1 MGLKLA
7 KGLKNRNKNLY
18 ENLPNL
24 NYPNF
29 NQTKRFYNQQEYY
42 NPNINYNPLPRN
54 YNKEK
59 ELRQY
64 KRDILNYSLPLH
76 YEQICEILQGTKQV
90 PGYMNPNIQ
99 NIVSQPIL
107 LRYPPNAYKNP
118 PQPILH
124 QYIPQNIRPVTTN
137 PIINRIPCKKCL
149 ACPNKCY
156 VSAFNAN
163 KPKLI
168 FEEIYPLKTS
178 QKKFFENNKE
188 FSDEK
193 ILEKI
198 RKVNFEL
205 SATKS

>member
-1 MGLKLA
+1 
-7 KGLKNRNKNLY
+7 
-18 ENLPNL
+18 
-24 NYPNF
+24 
-29 NQTKRFYNQQEYY
+29 
-42 NPNINYNPLPRN
+42 
-54 YNKEK
+54 
-59 ELRQY
+59 
-64 KRDILNYSLPLH
+64 
-76 YEQICEILQGTKQV
+76 
-90 PGYMNPNIQ
+90 
-99 NIVSQPIL
+99 
-107 LRYPPNAYKNP
+107 
-118 PQPILH
+118 
-124 QYIPQNIRPVTTN
+124 
-137 PIINRIPCKKCL
+137 
-149 ACPNKCY
+149 